1 MSEARVAGPLI
12 EVSRSRPLMPH
23 STALPKATHEIEVR
37 AALVGASEA
46 LIDAPIELGWHVPT
60 TFEDWLD

>member
-1 MSEARVAGPLI
+1 
-12 EVSRSRPLMPH
+12 MPH

-46 LIDAPIELGWHVPT
+46 WIDAPIELGWHGPT
-60 TFEDWLD
+60 TFEDWPY